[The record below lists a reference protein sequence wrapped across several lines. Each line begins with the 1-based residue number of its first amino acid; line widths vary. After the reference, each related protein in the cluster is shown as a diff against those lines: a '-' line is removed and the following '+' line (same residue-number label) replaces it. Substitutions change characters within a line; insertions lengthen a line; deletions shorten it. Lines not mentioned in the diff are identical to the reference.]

1 MKIKKW
7 LIPAAFCLLLGGLQ
21 TSTVAFAR
29 GRGGGMRAAHSRLG
43 EAHERF
49 RGGYRGGDFGRVIR
63 PRVFIEPSLGWY
75 WGYGWNYP
83 WIWDPYYYPGPESVE
98 VRHVDYGTLE
108 FKVKPEDTKIYV
120 DSKFIGTGSPG
131 RRNAGPHHLCCRRKE
146 DQTRREPV
154 TLRPIYPITS
164 ASKQPEPPRGGT
176 REKPRYQSLLFI
188 KGKMSGRCAMDL
200 CRIPQRHGYFRNTF
214 PAPISGQ
221 SRINTEDGRSGV
233 RINI

>member
-29 GRGGGMRAAHSRLG
+29 GRGGGMRAPHSRLG

-120 DSKFIGTGSPG
+120 DSKFIGTVKSLD
-131 RRNAGPHHLCCRRKE
+131 HH
-146 DQTRREPV
+146 QA
-154 TLRPIYPITS
+154 YM
-164 ASKQPEPPRGGT
+164 KQGNHEIKLEAPDGGT
-176 REKPRYQSLLFI
+176 MDRTIYVAAGKKI
-188 KGKMSGRCAMDL
+188 KL
-200 CRIPQRHGYFRNTF
+200 VENL
-214 PAPISGQ
+214 
-221 SRINTEDGRSGV
+221 
-233 RINI
+233 